1 MIDSRRGL
9 LALLCCVSVNTASV
23 SSYHYMVSEVAAAMS
38 LQNLRAPDPLKLS
51 GGNVAATIRKIRS
64 AETDILTEY
73 PDPFE
78 GVGLLSGDVHLEV
91 DETMQPVQMPLR

>member
-51 GGNVAATIRKIRS
+51 GGNVA
-64 AETDILTEY
+64 DN
-73 PDPFE
+73 
-78 GVGLLSGDVHLEV
+78 
-91 DETMQPVQMPLR
+91 